1 MITSR
6 RLAIAVAAL
15 WTSVAFSDSAFATSG
30 PGCFRP
36 VNVPAGDVLNVRSG
50 PSASSSLVT
59 SIDPDS
65 APIIAQ
71 RGRCG
76 RWCSVSIYDGDN
88 TYRGWIRRKFLSAS
102 DCP

>member
-1 MITSR
+1 MNVSR

-15 WTSVAFSDSAFATSG
+15 SASMAISATAFATSG

-50 PSASSSLVT
+50 PSAGTSLVT
-59 SIDPDS
+59 SIDPDN

-76 RWCSVSIYDGDN
+76 RWCSVSIYDGDS
-88 TYRGWIRRKFLSAS
+88 TYRGWIRRKFLRAS